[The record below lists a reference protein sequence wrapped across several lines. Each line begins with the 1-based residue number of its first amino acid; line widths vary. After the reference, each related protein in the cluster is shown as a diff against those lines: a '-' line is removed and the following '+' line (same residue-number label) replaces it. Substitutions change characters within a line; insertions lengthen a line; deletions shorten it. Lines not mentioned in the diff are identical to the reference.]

1 MNSFQ
6 QGKTGIVTTDEFF
19 KAADGDNYK
28 AIAGPIYYTEAKE
41 VMGFVP
47 KNSANWAVVVGDI
60 GRVSHKQQQ
69 IVAGCQVHYVHI
81 APPEQIRDGG
91 QNLLDLRL

>member
-1 MNSFQ
+1 
-6 QGKTGIVTTDEFF
+6 
-19 KAADGDNYK
+19 
-28 AIAGPIYYTEAKE
+28 
-41 VMGFVP
+41 MGFVP

-81 APPEQIRDGG
+81 APPDQIRDGG